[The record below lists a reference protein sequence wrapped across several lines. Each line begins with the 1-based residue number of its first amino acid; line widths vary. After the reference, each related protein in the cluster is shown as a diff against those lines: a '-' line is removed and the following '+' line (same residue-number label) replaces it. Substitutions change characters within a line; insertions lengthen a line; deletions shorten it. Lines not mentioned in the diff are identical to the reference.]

1 MALTSTCRENGEI
14 VINSGDRL
22 TIENAADFMRLLR
35 EGLEASQNVA
45 VELAADV
52 EIDITGIQ
60 LFCSACKTAAAQ
72 GKTFSCRGPRP
83 QALEAMIQAC
93 GVERHTACK
102 QNMDSNCIWFGGA
115 P

>member
-1 MALTSTCRENGEI
+1 MTLTSTCRENGET

-35 EGLEASQNVA
+35 EGLDASQNVS
-45 VELAADV
+45 VEFEAGV

-60 LFCSACKTAAAQ
+60 LLCSACKSAAAK
-72 GKTFSCRGPRP
+72 GKTFSCNGPRP
-83 QALEAMIQAC
+83 KALEDMIEVC
-93 GVERHTACK
+93 GAGRHTACK